1 MEAQYP
7 ELKTRIQSA
16 FIDLIFIVVL
26 MFACTALLDRM
37 TNPPDWL
44 RVAMFLTIWLV
55 YEPLCTTL
63 GGTIGNRMNGIRV
76 RKSTDLNTTINIFQS
91 LLRYVLKLALGW
103 ISFLTIHSS
112 TERRAIHDLAAGS
125 VMIKV

>member
-1 MEAQYP
+1 MEPQYP

-16 FIDLIFIVVL
+16 FIDTIFIVVL
-26 MFACTALLDRM
+26 MFVFSGVLDKM
-37 TNPPDWL
+37 ANPPDWL

-55 YEPLCTTL
+55 YEPLFTIL
-63 GGTIGNRMNGIRV
+63 GGTIGNRLNGIRV
-76 RKSTDLNTTINIFQS
+76 RKSNDLHATINILQS

-103 ISFLTIHSS
+103 LSFLTIHSS
-112 TERRAIHDLAAGS
+112 PGRRSIHDLAAGS

>member
-1 MEAQYP
+1 MEPQYP
-7 ELKTRIQSA
+7 ELKTRIQST
-16 FIDLIFIVVL
+16 FIDTTFIFVLIFA
-26 MFACTALLDRM
+26 FASLLDNM
-37 TNPPDWL
+37 ENPPGWL

-76 RKSTDLNTTINIFQS
+76 RKSNDLKATINIFQS
-91 LLRYVLKLALGW
+91 LLRYVLKMALGW
-103 ISFLTIHSS
+103 ASFITIHRSS
-112 TERRAIHDLAAGS
+112 EKRAIHDLFAGS